1 MDFRPRRT
9 HAGGFIDMTPVVDT
23 IFNLL
28 IFFALSMNFLANPG
42 ITVDLPDAS
51 APQVERE
58 DGDIRILVTPE
69 GEVRVDGERVALPA
83 LGAKLRETA
92 RQRTAEH
99 RTTTGQRGMAGQ
111 HGTDGQRGTG
121 GQHRDPQVLI
131 RADRRVPHGVVVEVM
146 EAARSAG
153 LTRLAIMTQRE
164 SGRK

>member
-9 HAGGFIDMTPVVDT
+9 PAGGFIDMTPVVDT

-83 LGAKLRETA
+83 LAARLRETA
-92 RQRTAEH
+92 RQRIAGQPGTGEQRATA
-99 RTTTGQRGMAGQ
+99 GQR
-111 HGTDGQRGTG
+111 
-121 GQHRDPQVLI
+121 RDPQVLI

-146 EAARSAG
+146 DAARSAG

-164 SGRK
+164 TGRK

>member
-1 MDFRPRRT
+1 MNFRPRRT
-9 HAGGFIDMTPVVDT
+9 PAGGFIDMTPVVDT

-58 DGDIRILVTPE
+58 DGDIRILVTPG
-69 GEVRVDGERVALPA
+69 GEVRVDGERVPLPA
-83 LGAKLRETA
+83 LGARLRETA
-92 RQRTAEH
+92 RQWMAAQSGMS
-99 RTTTGQRGMAGQ
+99 GQGGMAGQ
-111 HGTDGQRGTG
+111 GGTAGR
-121 GQHRDPQVLI
+121 RREPQVLI

-146 EAARSAG
+146 DAARSAG

-164 SGRK
+164 NGRK